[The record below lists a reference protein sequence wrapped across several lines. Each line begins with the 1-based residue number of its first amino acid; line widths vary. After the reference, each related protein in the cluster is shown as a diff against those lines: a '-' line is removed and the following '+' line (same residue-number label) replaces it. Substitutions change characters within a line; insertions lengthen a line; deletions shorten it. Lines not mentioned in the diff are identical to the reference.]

1 MGLLSLTPLLTGA
14 AKEVYTWQEEAQ
26 QKEDIYNENLAKAV
40 NNVNKITQD
49 LGNKYDDAVRLSNL
63 VGGGSFANYLMDAES
78 LDRLSNIYNLA
89 GDDRDKEL
97 LNLKKN
103 FDRLDKSK
111 YEDLDFTETAK
122 QRLEKETQAVK
133 TEQISA
139 VGKAPTPSSKFE
151 GFITRGARKSGEQ
164 IREDIMTG
172 ITPPEPTAEYKPL
185 EGGFAGISSPKLTLK
200 QKSANVEYFYNTLQ
214 EEEVNQA
221 GIATGEYVPKKG
233 QEPFVNMIKTQAN
246 DLILNGFAGSEEEAI
261 AEVIQKNNNPNYN
274 LPLLTDALPNS
285 PRASELLDLFL
296 SAKST
301 DNQLAM
307 EGAIDEANQFNLLDL
322 ASDFQ
327 LQYDNYIK
335 SITDKES
342 DVSDTTITTD
352 VPEGGLIQKGKVKTI
367 GALDYISPEE
377 KLKNSQVEVTEN
389 FIQQVMQ
396 KNNTSRQ
403 GAINIL
409 KDYGYIKFP
418 EKQSVTST
426 VKGRIKGE

>member
-1 MGLLSLTPLLTGA
+1 MGLLSLTPILTGA
-14 AKEVYTWQEEAQ
+14 AKEVYTWQEEARE
-26 QKEDIYNENLAKAV
+26 KEDIYNENLAKAV
-40 NNVNKITQD
+40 NNVNTITQE

-89 GDDRDKEL
+89 GEDRDEEL
-97 LNLKKN
+97 LNLKNK
-103 FDRLDKSK
+103 FDSIDKSK

-122 QRLEKETQAVK
+122 QKLEKETQAVK
-133 TEQISA
+133 TEQIGA
-139 VGKAPTPSSKFE
+139 VGKAPSPTSKFE
-151 GFITRGARKSGEQ
+151 GFITQGVRRGGEQ

-172 ITPPEPTAEYKPL
+172 ITPAQTTAEYKPQ
-185 EGGFAGISSPKLTLK
+185 EGGFAGIASPKLTLK
-200 QKSANVEYFYNTLQ
+200 QKSANVDYFYNTLQ

-301 DNQLAM
+301 NNQLAM

-335 SITDKES
+335 SITDKE
-342 DVSDTTITTD
+342 SDTTITTD

-409 KDYGYIKFP
+409 KDYGYVKFP

-426 VKGRIKGE
+426 VKGRIQGE

>member
-1 MGLLSLTPLLTGA
+1 MGLLSLTPILTGA
-14 AKEVYTWQEEAQ
+14 AKEVYTWQEEARE
-26 QKEDIYNENLAKAV
+26 KEDIYNENLAKAV
-40 NNVNKITQD
+40 NNVNTITQE

-89 GDDRDKEL
+89 GEDRDEEL
-97 LNLKKN
+97 LNLKNK
-103 FDRLDKSK
+103 FDSIDKSK

-122 QRLEKETQAVK
+122 QKLEKETQAVK
-133 TEQISA
+133 TEQIGA
-139 VGKAPTPSSKFE
+139 VGKAPSPTSKFE
-151 GFITRGARKSGEQ
+151 GFITQGVRRGGEQ

-172 ITPPEPTAEYKPL
+172 ITPAQTTAEYKPQ
-185 EGGFAGISSPKLTLK
+185 EGGFAGIASPKLTLK
-200 QKSANVEYFYNTLQ
+200 QKSANVDYFYNTLQ

-246 DLILNGFAGSEEEAI
+246 DLILNGFAGSQEEAI

-301 DNQLAM
+301 NNQLAM

-335 SITDKES
+335 SITDKE
-342 DVSDTTITTD
+342 SDTTITTD

-409 KDYGYIKFP
+409 KDYGYVKFP

-426 VKGRIKGE
+426 VKGRIQGE

>member
-1 MGLLSLTPLLTGA
+1 MGLLSLTPILTGA
-14 AKEVYTWQEEAQ
+14 AKEVYTWQEEARE
-26 QKEDIYNENLAKAV
+26 KEDIYNENLAKAV
-40 NNVNKITQD
+40 NNVNTITQE

-89 GDDRDKEL
+89 GEDRDEEL
-97 LNLKKN
+97 LNLKNK
-103 FDRLDKSK
+103 FDSIDKSK

-122 QRLEKETQAVK
+122 QKLEKETQAVK
-133 TEQISA
+133 TEQIGA
-139 VGKAPTPSSKFE
+139 VGKAPSPTSKFE
-151 GFITRGARKSGEQ
+151 GFITQGVRRGGEQ

-172 ITPPEPTAEYKPL
+172 ITPAQTTAEYKPQ
-185 EGGFAGISSPKLTLK
+185 EGGFAGIASPKLTLK

-246 DLILNGFAGSEEEAI
+246 DLILNGFAGSQEEAI

-301 DNQLAM
+301 NNQLAM

-335 SITDKES
+335 SITDKE
-342 DVSDTTITTD
+342 SDTTITTD

-409 KDYGYIKFP
+409 KDYGYVKFP

-426 VKGRIKGE
+426 VKGRIQGE

>member
-1 MGLLSLTPLLTGA
+1 MGLLSLTPILTGA
-14 AKEVYTWQEEAQ
+14 AKEVYTWQEEARE
-26 QKEDIYNENLAKAV
+26 KEDIYNENLAKAV
-40 NNVNKITQD
+40 NNVNTITQE

-89 GDDRDKEL
+89 GEDRDEEL
-97 LNLKKN
+97 LNLKNK
-103 FDRLDKSK
+103 FDSIDKSK

-122 QRLEKETQAVK
+122 QKLEKETQAVK
-133 TEQISA
+133 TEQIGA
-139 VGKAPTPSSKFE
+139 VGKAPSPTSKFE
-151 GFITRGARKSGEQ
+151 GFITQGVRRGGEQ

-172 ITPPEPTAEYKPL
+172 ITPAQTTAEYKPQ
-185 EGGFAGISSPKLTLK
+185 EGGFAGIASPKLTLK

-301 DNQLAM
+301 NNQLAM

-335 SITDKES
+335 SITDKE
-342 DVSDTTITTD
+342 SDTTITTD

-409 KDYGYIKFP
+409 KDYGYVKFP

-426 VKGRIKGE
+426 VKGRIQGE

>member
-1 MGLLSLTPLLTGA
+1 MGLLSLTPILTGA
-14 AKEVYTWQEEAQ
+14 AKEVYTWQEEARE
-26 QKEDIYNENLAKAV
+26 KEDIYNENLAKAV
-40 NNVNKITQD
+40 NNVNTITQE

-89 GDDRDKEL
+89 GEDRDEEL
-97 LNLKKN
+97 LNLKNK
-103 FDRLDKSK
+103 FDSIDKSK

-122 QRLEKETQAVK
+122 QKLEKETQAVK
-133 TEQISA
+133 TEQIGA
-139 VGKAPTPSSKFE
+139 VGKAPSPTSKFE
-151 GFITRGARKSGEQ
+151 GFITQGVRRGGEQ

-172 ITPPEPTAEYKPL
+172 ITPAQTTAEYKPQ
-185 EGGFAGISSPKLTLK
+185 EGGFAGIASPKLTLK
-200 QKSANVEYFYNTLQ
+200 QKSANVDYFYNTLQ

-301 DNQLAM
+301 NNQLAM

-409 KDYGYIKFP
+409 KDYGYVKFP

-426 VKGRIKGE
+426 VKGRIQGE

>member
-1 MGLLSLTPLLTGA
+1 MGLLSLTPILTGA
-14 AKEVYTWQEEAQ
+14 AKEVYTWQEEARE
-26 QKEDIYNENLAKAV
+26 KEDIYNENLAKAV
-40 NNVNKITQD
+40 NNVNTITQE

-89 GDDRDKEL
+89 GEDRDEEL
-97 LNLKKN
+97 LNLKNK
-103 FDRLDKSK
+103 FDSIDKSK

-122 QRLEKETQAVK
+122 QKLEKETQAVK
-133 TEQISA
+133 TEQIGA
-139 VGKAPTPSSKFE
+139 VGKAPSPTSKFE
-151 GFITRGARKSGEQ
+151 GFITQGVRRGGEQ

-172 ITPPEPTAEYKPL
+172 ITPAQTTAEYKPQ
-185 EGGFAGISSPKLTLK
+185 EGGFAGIASPKLTLK
-200 QKSANVEYFYNTLQ
+200 QKSANVDYFYNTLQ

-342 DVSDTTITTD
+342 DTTITTD
-352 VPEGGLIQKGKVKTI
+352 VPEGGLIQKGRGKTI

-409 KDYGYIKFP
+409 KDYGYVKFP

-426 VKGRIKGE
+426 VKGRIQGE

>member
-1 MGLLSLTPLLTGA
+1 MGLLSLTPILTGA
-14 AKEVYTWQEEAQ
+14 AKEVYTWQEQAQ
-26 QKEDIYNENLAKAV
+26 QKEDIYNENFAKAV
-40 NNVNKITQD
+40 NNVNTITQE

-89 GDDRDKEL
+89 GEDRDEEL
-97 LNLKKN
+97 LNLKNK
-103 FDRLDKSK
+103 FDSIDKSK

-122 QRLEKETQAVK
+122 QKLEKETQAVK
-133 TEQISA
+133 TEQIGA
-139 VGKAPTPSSKFE
+139 VGKAPSPTSKFE
-151 GFITRGARKSGEQ
+151 GFITQGVRRGGEQ

-172 ITPPEPTAEYKPL
+172 ITPAQTTAEYKPQ
-185 EGGFAGISSPKLTLK
+185 EGGFAGIASPKLTLK
-200 QKSANVEYFYNTLQ
+200 QKSANVDYFYNTLQ

-301 DNQLAM
+301 NNQLAM

-409 KDYGYIKFP
+409 KDYGYVKFP

-426 VKGRIKGE
+426 VKGRIQGE

>member
-1 MGLLSLTPLLTGA
+1 MGLLSLTPILTGA
-14 AKEVYTWQEEAQ
+14 AKEVYTWQEEARE
-26 QKEDIYNENLAKAV
+26 KEDIYNENLAKAV
-40 NNVNKITQD
+40 NNVNTITQE

-89 GDDRDKEL
+89 GEDRDEEL
-97 LNLKKN
+97 LNLKNK
-103 FDRLDKSK
+103 FDSIDKSK

-122 QRLEKETQAVK
+122 QKLEKETQSVK
-133 TEQISA
+133 TEQIGA
-139 VGKAPTPSSKFE
+139 VGKAPSPTSKFE
-151 GFITRGARKSGEQ
+151 GFITQGVRRGGEQ

-172 ITPPEPTAEYKPL
+172 ITPAQTTAEYKPQ
-185 EGGFAGISSPKLTLK
+185 EGGFAGIASPKLTLK
-200 QKSANVEYFYNTLQ
+200 QKSANVDYFYNTLQ

-301 DNQLAM
+301 NNQLAM

-409 KDYGYIKFP
+409 KDYGYVKFP

-426 VKGRIKGE
+426 VKGRMQGE

>member
-1 MGLLSLTPLLTGA
+1 MGLLSLTPILTGA
-14 AKEVYTWQEEAQ
+14 AKEVYTWQEQAQ
-26 QKEDIYNENLAKAV
+26 QKEDIYNENFAKAV
-40 NNVNKITQD
+40 NNVNTITQE

-89 GDDRDKEL
+89 GEDRDEEL
-97 LNLKKN
+97 LNLKNK
-103 FDRLDKSK
+103 FDSIDKSK

-122 QRLEKETQAVK
+122 QKLEKETQAVK
-133 TEQISA
+133 TEQIGA
-139 VGKAPTPSSKFE
+139 VGKAPSPTSKFE
-151 GFITRGARKSGEQ
+151 GFITQGVRRGGEQ

-172 ITPPEPTAEYKPL
+172 ITPAQTTAEYKPQ
-185 EGGFAGISSPKLTLK
+185 EGGFAGIASPKLTLK

-301 DNQLAM
+301 NNQLAM

-409 KDYGYIKFP
+409 KDYGYVKFP

>member
-1 MGLLSLTPLLTGA
+1 MGLLSLTPILTGA
-14 AKEVYTWQEEAQ
+14 AKEVYTWQEQAQ

-89 GDDRDKEL
+89 GDDRDEEL
-97 LNLKKN
+97 LNLKNK
-103 FDRLDKSK
+103 FDKIDKSK
-111 YEDLDFTETAK
+111 YEDLDFTQTAK
-122 QRLEKETQAVK
+122 QKLERETQAVK
-133 TEQISA
+133 TEQIGA

-151 GFITRGARKSGEQ
+151 GFITQGVRRGGEQ

-172 ITPPEPTAEYKPL
+172 ITPPEHTAEYKPL
-185 EGGFAGISSPKLTLK
+185 EGAFDGISSPKLTLK
-200 QKSANVEYFYNTLQ
+200 QKTANVDYFYNTLQ

-233 QEPFVNMIKTQAN
+233 QEPFVNMIETQAN
-246 DLILNGFAGSEEEAI
+246 DLILNGFAGSQEEAI
-261 AEVIQKNNNPNYN
+261 AEVIQKNNNPDYN

-285 PRASELLDLFL
+285 PRASNLLEDFLF
-296 SAKST
+296 AKQQ
-301 DNQLAM
+301 DNKLAM
-307 EGAIDEANQFNLLDL
+307 EGVIDEANQFNLLDL
-322 ASDFQ
+322 SSDFQ

-335 SITDKES
+335 SLTDKEA
-342 DVSDTTITTD
+342 DVSDTTVTTD
-352 VPEGGLIQKGKVKTI
+352 IPEGGLIQKGKVKTM

-377 KLKNSQVEVTEN
+377 KLKNSQIEVTEE

-403 GAINIL
+403 SAINIL
-409 KDYGYIKFP
+409 KDYGYVKFP

>member
-1 MGLLSLTPLLTGA
+1 MGLLSLTPILTGA
-14 AKEVYTWQEEAQ
+14 AKEVYTWQEEARE
-26 QKEDIYNENLAKAV
+26 KEDIYNENLAKAV
-40 NNVNKITQD
+40 NNVNTITQE

-63 VGGGSFANYLMDAES
+63 VGGGSFANYLVDAES

-89 GDDRDKEL
+89 GEDRDEEL
-97 LNLKKN
+97 LNLKNK
-103 FDRLDKSK
+103 FDSIDKSK

-122 QRLEKETQAVK
+122 QKLEKETQAVK
-133 TEQISA
+133 TEQIGA
-139 VGKAPTPSSKFE
+139 VGKAPSPTSKFE
-151 GFITRGARKSGEQ
+151 GFITQGVRRGGEQ

-172 ITPPEPTAEYKPL
+172 ITPAQTTAEYKPQ
-185 EGGFAGISSPKLTLK
+185 EGGFAGIASPKLTLK

-352 VPEGGLIQKGKVKTI
+352 VPEGGLIQKGKVKTM

-426 VKGRIKGE
+426 VKGRMQGE

>member
-1 MGLLSLTPLLTGA
+1 MGLLSLTPILTGA
-14 AKEVYTWQEEAQ
+14 AKEVYTWQEEARE
-26 QKEDIYNENLAKAV
+26 KEDIYNENLAKAV
-40 NNVNKITQD
+40 NNVNTITQE

-89 GDDRDKEL
+89 GEDRDEEL
-97 LNLKKN
+97 LNLKNK
-103 FDRLDKSK
+103 FDSIDKSK

-122 QRLEKETQAVK
+122 QKLEKETQAVK
-133 TEQISA
+133 TEQIGA
-139 VGKAPTPSSKFE
+139 VGKAPSPTSKFE
-151 GFITRGARKSGEQ
+151 GFITQGVRRGGEQ

-172 ITPPEPTAEYKPL
+172 ITPAQTTAEYKPQ
-185 EGGFAGISSPKLTLK
+185 EGGFAGIASPKLTLK

-342 DVSDTTITTD
+342 DTTITTD
-352 VPEGGLIQKGKVKTI
+352 VPEGGLIQKGRGKTI

-426 VKGRIKGE
+426 VKGRMQGE